1 MQAMIFAAGLGTR
14 LAPFTDNRPKALVN
28 FNGRPMLENVA
39 EKLIKSGVNRLVI
52 NVHHFP
58 DMVIDFIKSR
68 SWDAEVFISDER
80 DFLLDTG
87 GGMLK
92 ARDLLSGE
100 ENFLLYNTDIV
111 CDLDVRQLWD
121 THVQANNLATLSV
134 KDRNSTRKFVFDSDL
149 RLCGWKNFTTSQLR
163 MSREVESEPRFLA
176 FSGISVISSRIFDLI
191 TETGKFSIT
200 DVFLRLAASE
210 KICGVPYSGFWADL
224 GTVEKLSIAEREFC
238 KR

>member
-1 MQAMIFAAGLGTR
+1 
-14 LAPFTDNRPKALVN
+14 
-28 FNGRPMLENVA
+28 
-39 EKLIKSGVNRLVI
+39 
-52 NVHHFP
+52 
-58 DMVIDFIKSR
+58 
-68 SWDAEVFISDER
+68 
-80 DFLLDTG
+80 
-87 GGMLK
+87 
-92 ARDLLSGE
+92 
-100 ENFLLYNTDIV
+100 
-111 CDLDVRQLWD
+111 
-121 THVQANNLATLSV
+121 
-134 KDRNSTRKFVFDSDL
+134 
-149 RLCGWKNFTTSQLR
+149 

>member
-121 THVQANNLATLSV
+121 AHVQANNLATLSV
-134 KDRNSTRKFVFDSDL
+134 KDRNSTRKFVFDSDF

>member
-134 KDRNSTRKFVFDSDL
+134 KDRNSTRKFVFDCDL